1 MNSFL
6 EEMLVA
12 IGLFV
17 CSVCAYLIIVSDF
30 PWFIDLLVLMFY
42 TLVWAAIVVYIW
54 VRIEEDI

>member
-1 MNSFL
+1 MNGFL

-12 IGLFV
+12 IGLFL

>member
-6 EEMLVA
+6 EEMLVS
-12 IGLFV
+12 IGLFL

-54 VRIEEDI
+54 VRIEDDI

>member
-6 EEMLVA
+6 EEMLVS
-12 IGLFV
+12 IGLFL
-17 CSVCAYLIIVSDF
+17 CSVCAYLVIVSDF

-54 VRIEEDI
+54 VRIEDDI